1 MSLLAIM
8 CNLAAWSQHQVKY
21 FPAKGE
27 TEIDSRGLSLETS
40 FRTSFEASKYI
51 TGLPSLL
58 QSKGFITASIDS
70 SWSDSLQSG
79 VVLFLGQKYIWDE
92 VLVDSADLQVL
103 QEAGWN
109 PSLFQKKQV
118 NLEMLQTT
126 RDGLLDHF
134 ENNGY
139 PFAKIEIDSIRIDGQ
154 YLSGRLNIERGP
166 LYKIDSIR
174 NMGNAKVSA
183 EFLQRY
189 LSFLPGSIFRKD
201 KLMLISSRLQE
212 LPYVTETKPW
222 DLTLLGT
229 GSILNLY
236 LDNRKSSQVNVLIGL
251 LPGSQQLQDNKMQI
265 TGEANINL
273 RNALGNGELIGLN
286 WQQIQVKSP
295 RLNLQ
300 YQHPYLFKSPVGVNF
315 NFDLFKKDSSF
326 VNINLL
332 LGASY
337 SVSATNTGS
346 VFIQSWTSNLLTVD
360 TMQVKY
366 SRKLPQQADISSVQF
381 GITYDLFSTD
391 YRFNPRRGN
400 DVNLVMSAGTKKVK
414 VNHIIAELYDE
425 QDPDFKFGSLYD
437 SVKLK
442 SYQFRMKIA
451 AAHYFP
457 LGKVST
463 LKAGLQAGWIESP
476 NIFRNELFQLG
487 GYKSLRGFD
496 EESEYASGYS
506 ILTAEYRY
514 LMGRNSFL
522 FAFVDGGW
530 TRNSSIT
537 SNPSYTYI
545 GIGAGMAFE
554 TRAGIFNLS
563 WAVGKRSDGDL
574 NLRQSKIHLGYINYF

>member
-1 MSLLAIM
+1 M
-8 CNLAAWSQHQVKY
+8 CNLAAWSQHHVKY

-27 TEIDSRGLSLETS
+27 TEIYSRGLALETS